1 MQFLFGSCFM
11 ASSIPSLE
19 LALDS
24 YKLERMHGARLYTRV
39 TDELVKITR
48 VLTTS

>member
-11 ASSIPSLE
+11 APSIPSLE

-24 YKLERMHGARLYTRV
+24 YKLERMHGAKLYTKV

-48 VLTTS
+48 VLTNS